1 MRIIKKE
8 QKTNEQSLETQI
20 SINESNQDMFS
31 EVLETKVESESHTLN
46 ENDIQVQFMFNDSTQ
61 INELN
66 YTTNRQ
72 IEIPSN

>member
-31 EVLETKVESESHTLN
+31 EFLETKVENESHALN
-46 ENDIQVQFMFNDSTQ
+46 ENDIQV
-61 INELN
+61 
-66 YTTNRQ
+66 
-72 IEIPSN
+72 